1 MDIEI
6 LADQWEEQQQALK
19 EIEAEL
25 LENEEEVRIFNEET
39 EDELPF

>member
-25 LENEEEVRIFNEET
+25 LEDGEEVRIFTEET

>member
-6 LADQWEEQQQALK
+6 QADQWEEQQQALK

>member
-6 LADQWEEQQQALK
+6 LVDQWEEQQQILE
-19 EIEAEL
+19 EIIAEL
-25 LENEEEVRIFNEET
+25 LEDGEEVRIFNEET